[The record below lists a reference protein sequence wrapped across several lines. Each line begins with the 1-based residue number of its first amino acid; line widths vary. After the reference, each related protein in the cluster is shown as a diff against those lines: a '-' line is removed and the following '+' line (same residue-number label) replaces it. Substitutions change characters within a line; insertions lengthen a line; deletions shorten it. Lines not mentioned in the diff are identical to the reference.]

1 MLLRAHP
8 GALLR
13 HGGPNQLLHELLR
26 GVKDDSS
33 DEVLRNEHLT
43 EVGEGLPPREELRQA
58 TTTATTTATDVAL
71 GEIRR

>member
-33 DEVLRNEHLT
+33 DEVLRNEHLI
-43 EVGEGLPPREELRQA
+43 EVGEGCRP
-58 TTTATTTATDVAL
+58 VKS
-71 GEIRR
+71 